1 MLRTLVLSLVLAVCG
16 QVHAAELDAVTSAVA
31 AGDFKQITSVVVAQ
45 HGKLLYEH
53 YFDKEGADGLRNT
66 RSVTKTVTG
75 MLIGLAV
82 ERKLVRADTAVLPY
96 FPELAPLAHPDA
108 RKNKITVEDILT
120 MSSLLECD
128 DDNQFSRGNEERMY
142 LVEDWSRFTADL
154 PIRGFPD
161 WQPRPEQS
169 PHGRAWSY
177 CTAGVTL
184 LGPLLERVTGQSV
197 QDFAAT
203 NLFRPLGIDKVKW
216 QFQPKGT
223 AMTGGGLQLRS
234 VDLMKLGQLYL
245 DGGRWG
251 GKQVIP
257 AAWVQ
262 RSIQPQ
268 AHAREGYDYGYLWW
282 LQSFTVADRAVRAYG
297 MSGSGGNKVF
307 VLPELDA
314 VVVITTT
321 NFQVRGAHPLSEKL
335 LTTLILPVLM
345 QPMAQAADTSDPRL
359 IEAAV
364 RDYIESQQQ
373 VDPARMERALDP
385 ELAKRTYWQAAD
397 GTEFIMKTD
406 VAAMLKVARNYNKD
420 GKKFPP
426 QPRVDIKI
434 LDIDQRV
441 ATVKLSADEWIDY
454 LHLYK
459 NQRGEWKI
467 VNVLWQYYDT
477 ARQVSKQ

>member
-1 MLRTLVLSLVLAVCG
+1 MLRTLAISLVLAVG
-16 QVHAAELDAVTSAVA
+16 GAAHAAELDAVTSAVA

-82 ERKLVRADTAVLPY
+82 ERKLVRADTPVLPY
-96 FPELAPLAHPDA
+96 FPELHPLAHADP
-108 RKNKITVEDILT
+108 RKDKITVEDFLT

-128 DDNQFSRGNEERMY
+128 DDNQISRGNEERMY
-142 LVEDWSRFTADL
+142 LVEDWSRFAADL
-154 PIRGFPD
+154 PIRGFPE

-197 QDFAAT
+197 QDFAAA
-203 NLFRPLGIDKVKW
+203 NLFTPIGIDKVRW
-216 QFQPKGT
+216 QYQPKGT

-234 VDLMKLGQLYL
+234 ADLAKLGQLYL

-282 LQSFTVADRAVRAYG
+282 LQSFKVAGRAVQSYG
-297 MSGSGGNKVF
+297 MAGSGGNKVF

-321 NFQVRGAHPLSEKL
+321 NFQIRDAHPLSEKL
-335 LTTLILPVLM
+335 LTNLILPVLM
-345 QPMAQAADTSDPRL
+345 KP
-359 IEAAV
+359 
-364 RDYIESQQQ
+364 
-373 VDPARMERALDP
+373 
-385 ELAKRTYWQAAD
+385 
-397 GTEFIMKTD
+397 
-406 VAAMLKVARNYNKD
+406 
-420 GKKFPP
+420 
-426 QPRVDIKI
+426 
-434 LDIDQRV
+434 
-441 ATVKLSADEWIDY
+441 
-454 LHLYK
+454 
-459 NQRGEWKI
+459 
-467 VNVLWQYYDT
+467 
-477 ARQVSKQ
+477 